1 MERSTHGSQSKP
13 HVAIVGSGVSGLAAA
28 WYLQKLAPHL
38 RITIFEASNR
48 AGGKVI
54 THFVDGDGDQP
65 FVLEAGADAFL
76 AQQKPWAY
84 ELALDL
90 GLAARLLPTDGR
102 HSGVSVVNKGQLVP
116 LPKGLNLI
124 LPTDWAAFDRSPLI
138 SAAGKARMAAE
149 REVPPREDDADESV
163 AAFVTRRFGAEVLET
178 LGEPLLSGIYSAHP
192 EEQSILA
199 TFPRFREMER
209 WHGSLLRAVEAG
221 REGRSEEGREGR
233 REEGKKGG
241 SERAQTAFVSFRG
254 GTEELPKALLAQ
266 IRAEVR
272 LSTAVL
278 GIEQV
283 GGGYR
288 LDLGNGESV
297 EAGAVVLAVPSG
309 IAMNLLHPIAAEAST
324 ALSQLRTVSSGVVY
338 LAYRR
343 EQIRHPLR
351 GYGVVIP
358 RVEGRD
364 FNALTWV
371 TNKFA
376 HRAPAD
382 HLLIRLFFG
391 GARTPHMMERNDV
404 EIVESARQELRSLTG
419 IESTPSFHRVFRW
432 WKAQPQY
439 DVDHLDRMK
448 IIDAALPAGLALIG
462 TAYRGV
468 GIPDCV
474 HQGRLAA
481 ERIFAHL
488 QSIS

>member
-1 MERSTHGSQSKP
+1 MERSTHGSQSNP

-84 ELALDL
+84 ELALEL
-90 GLAARLLPTDGR
+90 GLDDRLLPTDER

-124 LPTDWAAFDRSPLI
+124 LPTDWETFDRSSLI
-138 SAAGKARMAAE
+138 SAAGKARMAQE
-149 REVPPREDDADESV
+149 REIPAREDDADESV
-163 AAFVTRRFGAEVLET
+163 AAFVTRRFGAEALET

-199 TFPRFREMER
+199 TFPRFRQMER
-209 WHGSLLRAVEAG
+209 QHGSLLRAMEAAKK
-221 REGRSEEGREGR
+221 GR
-233 REEGKKGG
+233 REEGK
-241 SERAQTAFVSFRG
+241 ERGREGARTAFASFIG

-266 IRAEVR
+266 IQAEIQ

-278 GIEQV
+278 GIEPV
-283 GGGYR
+283 DNGYR

-297 EAGAVVLAVPSG
+297 EAGAVVLAVPAG
-309 IAMNLLHPIAAEAST
+309 IAMNLLHPLAPEAST
-324 ALSQLRTVSSGVVY
+324 ALAQLRTVSSGVVY

-343 EQIRHPLR
+343 EQIRHPLH
-351 GYGVVIP
+351 GYGVVVP
-358 RVEGRD
+358 RAEGRD
-364 FNALTWV
+364 FNAFTWV

-376 HRAPAD
+376 YRAPAD

-391 GARTPHMMERNDV
+391 GARTPHMMERDDV
-404 EIVESARQELRSLTG
+404 EIVESARQELCSLTG
-419 IESTPSFHRVFRW
+419 IESTPSFHRLFRW

-439 DVDHLDRMK
+439 DVDHLERMK
-448 IIDAALPAGLALIG
+448 IIDAALPTGLALIG

-474 HQGRLAA
+474 HQGRQAA

-488 QSIS
+488 QSNP